1 MGELLCKL
9 KPVIFHEVK
18 RAVSKPGLYKGVMLA
33 IPSKAHFGALHYW
46 GQQGFTRQLKTKKLL
61 RLSGLKNHNSF
72 CVIVGGFFQKYCIRR
87 YRKEQEK
94 LYKKTVLHKCK
105 IDVMQ
110 IDVQIRLYDI

>member
-46 GQQGFTRQLKTKKLL
+46 VQQGFTRQLKTKKLL
-61 RLSGLKNHNSF
+61 RLSVLKNHNSF
-72 CVIVGGFFQKYCIRR
+72 CVIVGGFSQKY
-87 YRKEQEK
+87 
-94 LYKKTVLHKCK
+94 LYQKV
-105 IDVMQ
+105 
-110 IDVQIRLYDI
+110 